1 MRVYLKI
8 STKSNNEDHESLFF
22 SWHPELMSFRGFE
35 RPWHFM
41 QKENFLLIV
50 ADHGR
55 KEFCNECLVKK
66 QN

>member
-22 SWHPELMSFRGFE
+22 SWHPEIMSFCGFK
-35 RPWHFM
+35 RLWHFK

-55 KEFCNECLVKK
+55 KEFYNECLVKK

>member
-1 MRVYLKI
+1 
-8 STKSNNEDHESLFF
+8 
-22 SWHPELMSFRGFE
+22 MSFRGFK
-35 RPWHFM
+35 RLWHFK

-55 KEFCNECLVKK
+55 KEFYNECSVKK